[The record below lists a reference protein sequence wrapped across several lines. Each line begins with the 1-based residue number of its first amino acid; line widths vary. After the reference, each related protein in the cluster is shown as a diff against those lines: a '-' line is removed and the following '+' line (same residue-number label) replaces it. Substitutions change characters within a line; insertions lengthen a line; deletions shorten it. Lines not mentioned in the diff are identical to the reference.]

1 MHSDNL
7 DGFGPVKED
16 SASLRAA
23 RKILLD
29 LGANAGLSRHYAAI
43 IDAELSAERKAAE
56 EMAKKLQD
64 VKAACMYHGFSD
76 IPRQIDVVL
85 AAYDAARKGE
95 A

>member
-1 MHSDNL
+1 MSNETDKPSAAALRIAKELEMSHYS
-7 DGFGPVKED
+7 PVL
-16 SASLRAA
+16 ASEG
-23 RKILLD
+23 ILKKAEL
-29 LGANAGLSRHYAAI
+29 

-95 A
+95 